1 MKYLQN
7 LHTHSTFCD
16 GKDALEEMVEAALA
30 RGFHSIGFSM
40 HSYMSFSDYFTI
52 TKEEAEEKGKRY
64 RAEAKRLKELYR
76 DRIDILVAEEAEM
89 YSDVDA
95 SQYDYLIGSVH
106 YVKKDG
112 AYIGFDRAE
121 PRVREIV
128 EKDFGGDG
136 MAFARA
142 YYENL
147 CELPSHGKYDIV
159 GHFDLVAKVNETSRF
174 FDENSKEYLS
184 YAYEAIDALKGK
196 IPFMEINTG
205 AVARGYRSV
214 PYPTLPLL
222 KEIKRQGFG
231 ILFTSDCHDKR
242 FFDCAFDDAVEL
254 ALAAGYKEYFVLRDG
269 TFRPASL
276 LE

>member
-16 GKDALEEMVEAALA
+16 GKNSLEEMVEAALA

-40 HSYMSFSDYFTI
+40 HSYMSFSDYFNI
-52 TKEEAEEKGKRY
+52 TAEEAKEKGKRY
-64 RAEAKRLKELYR
+64 RAEAKRLKALYS

-89 YSDVDA
+89 YSEVDP
-95 SQYDYLIGSVH
+95 SEYDYLIGSVH

-112 AYIGFDRAE
+112 VYIGFDRDE
-121 PRVREIV
+121 QRVKEIV
-128 EKDFGGDG
+128 NTHFAGDG

-147 CELPSHGKYDIV
+147 CSLPEHGKYDIV
-159 GHFDLVAKVNETSRF
+159 GHFDLVAKVNESCHF
-174 FDENSKEYLS
+174 FDEASKEYLS
-184 YAYEAIDALKGK
+184 YAFEAIDALKGK

-242 FFDCAFDDAVEL
+242 YFDCAFDDAAAL
-254 ALAAGYKEYFVLRDG
+254 ALAAGYKEYFVLRG
-269 TFRPASL
+269 GAFIPESL

>member
-16 GKDALEEMVEAALA
+16 GKDTLTEMVEEAIS

-40 HSYMSFSDYFTI
+40 HSYMSFSDYFNI
-52 TKEEAEEKGKRY
+52 TAEEAVEKGKRY
-64 RAEAKRLKELYR
+64 RAEAKRLKALYS
-76 DRIDILVAEEAEM
+76 DRIDILCGEEAEM
-89 YSDVDA
+89 YSDVDRTE
-95 SQYDYLIGSVH
+95 YDYLIGSVH

-112 AYIGFDRAE
+112 VYIGFDRDAK
-121 PRVREIV
+121 RVTEIV
-128 EKDFGGDG
+128 NTYFGGDG

-147 CELPSHGKYDIV
+147 CELPEHGKYDIV
-159 GHFDLVAKVNETSRF
+159 GHFDLVAKLNEGCGF

-184 YAYEAIDALKGK
+184 YAFEAIDALKGK

-231 ILFTSDCHDKR
+231 ILFTSDCHDKN
-242 FFDCAFDDAVEL
+242 FFDCAFDDAVDL

-269 TFRPASL
+269 AFVPESL

>member
-16 GKDALEEMVEAALA
+16 GKDSLEEMVEAALA

-40 HSYMSFSDYFTI
+40 HSYMSFSDYFNI
-52 TKEEAEEKGKRY
+52 TAEEAKEKGKRY
-64 RAEAKRLKELYR
+64 RAEATRLKTLYR
-76 DRIDILVAEEAEM
+76 DRIDIYVAEEAEM
-89 YSDVDA
+89 YSEVDHTA
-95 SQYDYLIGSVH
+95 YDYLIGSVH
-106 YVKKDG
+106 YVKNNGK
-112 AYIGFDRAE
+112 YIGFDRDE
-121 PRVREIV
+121 KRVREIV
-128 EKDFGGDG
+128 ANDFGGDG

-142 YYENL
+142 YYQNL
-147 CELPSHGKYDIV
+147 CELPEHGKYDIV
-159 GHFDLVAKVNETSRF
+159 GHFDLVAKVNESCHF
-174 FDENSKEYLS
+174 FDEASKEYLS
-184 YAYEAIDALKGK
+184 YAFEAIDALKGK
-196 IPFMEINTG
+196 IPLMEINTG

-231 ILFTSDCHDKR
+231 ILFTSDCHDKN
-242 FFDCAFDDAVEL
+242 FFDCAFDDAVDL

-269 TFRPASL
+269 AFVPESL

>member
-16 GKDALEEMVEAALA
+16 GRDTLTEMVEEAIA

-40 HSYMSFSDYFTI
+40 HSYMSFSDYFNI
-52 TKEEAEEKGKRY
+52 TAEEAVEKGKRY

-76 DRIDILVAEEAEM
+76 GRIDILCGEEAEM
-89 YSDVDA
+89 YSDVDRTE
-95 SQYDYLIGSVH
+95 YDYLIGSVH

-112 AYIGFDRAE
+112 VYIGFDRDAK
-121 PRVREIV
+121 RVTEIV
-128 EKDFGGDG
+128 NTYFSGDG

-147 CELPSHGKYDIV
+147 CELPAHGKYDIV
-159 GHFDLVAKVNETSRF
+159 GHFDLVAKLNEGCGF
-174 FDENSKEYLS
+174 FDESSKEYLS
-184 YAYEAIDALKGK
+184 YAFEAIDALKGK

-242 FFDCAFDDAVEL
+242 FFDHAFDDAAAL
-254 ALAAGYKEYFVLRDG
+254 ALAAGYTEYYVLRDG
-269 TFRPASL
+269 AFRPVSL